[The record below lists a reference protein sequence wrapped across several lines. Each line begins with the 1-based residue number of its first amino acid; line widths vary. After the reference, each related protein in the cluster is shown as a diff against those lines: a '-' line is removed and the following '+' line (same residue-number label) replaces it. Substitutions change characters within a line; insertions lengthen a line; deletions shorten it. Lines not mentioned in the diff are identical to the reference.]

1 MSAKASLIQFNNV
14 DVLLGWLCVG
24 HRILEAEHLINAAE
38 FHAEGTLAV
47 RSIVDCNHCVNSI
60 VVHCV
65 AFVVVVVVVCHA
77 LSILYISSFVK
88 SIIQ

>member
-1 MSAKASLIQFNNV
+1 
-14 DVLLGWLCVG
+14 
-24 HRILEAEHLINAAE
+24 
-38 FHAEGTLAV
+38 V

-65 AFVVVVVVVCHA
+65 AFVVVVVVCHA